1 MRGSARIGAAAELLQ
16 SVFAFER
23 PADAVVNEYFKA
35 RRYIG
40 GGDRRAVSALVW
52 DALRRYGRLSL
63 VCPFPLTGR
72 AAVAA
77 MLRYAG
83 EDPEAFFTGEGYAP
97 SVLTAE
103 ERAFLRDLPDELP
116 PPENECPQEL
126 ADEIDDAEKAAMAEE
141 APFDLR
147 VNTLKTSVSEVLD
160 LLAREGVEAEKTP
173 FSPIGVR
180 LKGRPNL
187 RASDLIVNGL
197 ADVQD
202 EGSQIV
208 SLLTRAKAGETVI
221 DWCAGA
227 GGKTLALAA
236 IMENK
241 GALYAADANP
251 RRLKDLPDRAV
262 RAGVRNVVLLNGYDA
277 LKTYDLVLVDAPC
290 SGTGTWRRAPD
301 ARWRTTAETVKKL
314 TAVQEDILEK
324 ACRYVRKGG
333 RLFYITCSLL
343 REENENRAERFLSA
357 HPEFISEDLAPVL
370 KEKTGIETTEKTV
383 RLFPSVYG
391 TDGFFAASFLRI

>member
-1 MRGSARIGAAAELLQ
+1 MPCSATFPSFKRTSLSAPSTVRMRCAMMSTVL
-16 SVFAFER
+16 
-23 PADAVVNEYFKA
+23 
-35 RRYIG
+35 
-40 GGDRRAVSALVW
+40 
-52 DALRRYGRLSL
+52 
-63 VCPFPLTGR
+63 PLTR
-72 AAVAA
+72 
-77 MLRYAG
+77 R
-83 EDPEAFFTGEGYAP
+83 E
-97 SVLTAE
+97 TA
-103 ERAFLRDLPDELP
+103 RW
-116 PPENECPQEL
+116 
-126 ADEIDDAEKAAMAEE
+126 
-141 APFDLR
+141 
-147 VNTLKTSVSEVLD
+147 TSVSLSASSDAVASSSRMTGASFRS
-160 LLAREGVEAEKTP
+160 ARAIEMRWRSPPERAEP

-187 RASDLIVNGL
+187 RASGLIVNGL

-241 GALYAADANP
+241 GAIYAADANP

-383 RLFPSVYG
+383 RLFPSVHG